1 MDECANGRSNV
12 ASRWSL
18 LAFLHLAFKRKLI
31 KKKKKKISHSHF
43 ISFDGEDSLTD
54 ASIKLGK
61 YFTTTF
67 GAIRP

>member
-1 MDECANGRSNV
+1 MNV
-12 ASRWSL
+12 RTDGVTLQADG
-18 LAFLHLAFKRKLI
+18 AYLHFNTLAFKRKLI